1 MASRNIGEHFDGYDG
16 PSRPGGDHPVERGE
30 AMVNEALRRAD
41 GGELRQAAG
50 ARPSEPQRTDDQH
63 PEVILAIANLA
74 MTYAIAICRH
84 ADLRTKTQ
92 MFRLI
97 ASALALSCALTTP
110 SRAEVVTL
118 ICTVS
123 IVTFVFD
130 IDFTK

>member
-1 MASRNIGEHFDGYDG
+1 MTGPRVRVVTTRSSVARQWLTKRYVARMAANFAKLLE
-16 PSRPGGDHPVERGE
+16 P
-30 AMVNEALRRAD
+30 A
-41 GGELRQAAG
+41 QASHNA
-50 ARPSEPQRTDDQH
+50 QRTDDQH